1 MKPNLKQ
8 LFAEEIN
15 YLFKLKQTE
24 RLWHIP
30 FLAALCV
37 GIPLLTGLYLN
48 QLKPAL
54 LASLAG
60 LVILYIP
67 NSSLANRM
75 ITLLVCSFGFMVSY
89 TIGIC
94 FSFNFIVSSLV
105 FGLFTFAVHWLALYF
120 KAKPPGSFFFI
131 MIASM
136 ASCQPFDPAL
146 IPQKIG
152 LVGLGTMTACLL
164 ALFYSLLMLRNQQS
178 NGTNVTMSFIRNKYA
193 DAVEA
198 IILGLFMMASLLIGH
213 VLKLQNPY
221 WVPISC
227 LAVMQGATLH
237 TIWQRG
243 FHRILGTFI
252 GLGLA
257 WLVLS
262 LNRTPLSICLTIMA
276 LQFIVEMLV
285 TRHYALTVMFITPMT
300 ILLAEAN
307 GSMIQNPDQ
316 LIYIRF
322 WDISIGS
329 FIGIVGGWFMY
340 HEKIRYNAA
349 LQLRKVN
356 AIINKQK
363 K

>member
-1 MKPNLKQ
+1 MKSK
-8 LFAEEIN
+8 EILVQEWS

-24 RLWHIP
+24 RLWHVP

-37 GIPLLTGLYLN
+37 GIPLLTGIYLN

-54 LASLAG
+54 LSSLAG

-89 TIGIC
+89 TVGIC
-94 FSFNFIVSSLV
+94 FSFHFILSSIV
-105 FGLFTFAVHWLALYF
+105 FGIFTFAVHWLALYF

-136 ASCQPFDPAL
+136 ASCQPFDPTM
-146 IPQKIG
+146 ISQKIG

-164 ALFYSLLMLRNQQS
+164 ALLYSLLMLKKQPTQTTTLS
-178 NGTNVTMSFIRNKYA
+178 VTFVRNKYA
-193 DAVEA
+193 DVVEA
-198 IILGLFMMASLLIGH
+198 LILGLFMMASLLIGH
-213 VLKLQNPY
+213 LLKLQNPY

-262 LNRTPLSICLTIMA
+262 LNKTPLSICLTIMA
-276 LQFIVEMLV
+276 SQFIVEMLV
-285 TRHYALTVMFITPMT
+285 TRHYALTVIFITPMT

-329 FIGIVGGWFMY
+329 LIGIVGGWFMH
-340 HEKIRYNAA
+340 HEKIRYHAA
-349 LQLRKVN
+349 LQLRKAN
-356 AIINKQK
+356 AIITK
-363 K
+363 

>member
-1 MKPNLKQ
+1 MNSKFKQ
-8 LFAEEIN
+8 LVVEEIN

-24 RLWHIP
+24 SLWHIP

-37 GIPLLTGLYLN
+37 GIPLLTGLYFN
-48 QLKPAL
+48 QMKPAL
-54 LASLAG
+54 LSSLAG

-67 NSSLANRM
+67 NASLANRM
-75 ITLLVCSFGFMVSY
+75 MTLLVCSFGFMVSY

-94 FSFNFIVSSLV
+94 FSFNYIISSIV
-105 FGLFTFAVHWLALYF
+105 FGLFAFAVHWLALYF
-120 KAKPPGSFFFI
+120 RAKPPGSFFFI

-136 ASCQPFDPAL
+136 ASCQPFEPSA

-164 ALFYSLLMLRNQQS
+164 ALFYSVLMLKKQGQKS
-178 NGTNVTMSFIRNKYA
+178 TTLSMTFVRNKYA
-193 DAVEA
+193 DVVEA
-198 IILGLFMMASLLIGH
+198 MILGMFMLVSLLAGH
-213 VLKLQNPY
+213 LLKLQNPY
-221 WVPISC
+221 WIPISC
-227 LAVMQGATLH
+227 LAVMQGATLY

-262 LNRTPLSICLTIMA
+262 INRTPLSICLTIIV

-285 TRHYALTVMFITPMT
+285 TRHYALTVLFITPMT

-316 LIYIRF
+316 LIYVRF

-329 FIGIVGGWFMY
+329 VIGIVGGWFIH
-340 HEKIRYNAA
+340 HEKIRYHAA
-349 LQLRKVN
+349 LQLRRAKVL
-356 AIINKQK
+356 IK